1 MNSTIALFIK
11 APISYWTQWSM
22 MMITF
27 GVVMYLLVYFS
38 LIEQVEGEFAIA
50 KTVKAINFAFT
61 RACVDLMVLQVDHR

>member
-1 MNSTIALFIK
+1 
-11 APISYWTQWSM
+11 
-22 MMITF
+22 MITF
-27 GVVMYLLVYFS
+27 GVVMYLLVCFS